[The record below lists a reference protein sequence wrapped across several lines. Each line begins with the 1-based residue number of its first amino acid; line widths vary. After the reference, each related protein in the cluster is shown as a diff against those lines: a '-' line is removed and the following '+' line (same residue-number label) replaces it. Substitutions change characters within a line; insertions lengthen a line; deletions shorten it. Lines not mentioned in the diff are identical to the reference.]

1 MGDKERGDKVMGGK
15 EMGDKERGQCNFG
28 LQITILEEA
37 KS

>member
-1 MGDKERGDKVMGGK
+1 VMDEKER
-15 EMGDKERGQCNFG
+15 GDKERGQCNFG